1 VTSLIFEA
9 LVAGVLLGGVYGLIA
24 LGLNIIY
31 GVLDIINFAHGAM
44 MMMGMYLTF
53 WLFQV
58 YGIDPY
64 LSILIAGPVMFVFGA
79 LVYLFLLDPM
89 RGKAL
94 QNQFLVTLGL
104 SLFITNAA
112 QVLFSPDFRV
122 LQPSYGQDVIQIGPA
137 FVPLTRILTFV
148 AALAATAVLLFIF
161 QRTRLGRSIRAVAQQ
176 QEGAALCGINVRLA
190 YTLAFALGSACV
202 GIAGAAVTP
211 FFYVSPTVGDLFN
224 IASFV
229 VVVLGGLGSM
239 AGSLLGGLVLGITVS
254 VGAAL
259 LPGSFKEV
267 LMFAI
272 FLGVLLFRPTGLL
285 GSKA

>member
-1 VTSLIFEA
+1 MTSLIFEA

>member
-1 VTSLIFEA
+1 MNDLLIEA

-53 WLFQV
+53 WLHQAF
-58 YGIDPY
+58 GIDPY
-64 LSILIAGPVMFVFGA
+64 LSIFITGPALFLFGA
-79 LVYLFLLDPM
+79 AVYLFLLDPM

-104 SLFITNAA
+104 SLFLINAA
-112 QVLFSPDFRV
+112 QALFSPDYRIM
-122 LQPSYGQDVIQIGPA
+122 QTSYGQDIIQVGPA
-137 FVPLTRILTFV
+137 FVPVTRIYTFLT
-148 AALAATAVLLFIF
+148 ALAATALLLLLFRYT
-161 QRTRLGRSIRAVAQQ
+161 RTGQAIRAVSQQ
-176 QEGAALCGINVRLA
+176 QTGAALCGIDVRFA
-190 YTLAFALGSACV
+190 YMIAFALGSCCV

-211 FFYVSPTVGDLFN
+211 FFYISPTVGDVFN
-224 IASFV
+224 VASFV

-239 AGSLLGGLVLGITVS
+239 LGSLLGGLILGVTVS
-254 VGAAL
+254 LGAAL

-285 GSKA
+285 GNKA

>member
-1 VTSLIFEA
+1 MSALLFEA
-9 LVAGVLLGGVYGLIA
+9 VVAGVLLGGVYGLVA

-44 MMMGMYLTF
+44 MMMGMYIAF
-53 WLFQV
+53 WLFQL

-64 LSILIAGPVMFVFGA
+64 VSIFIAGPALFVFGGV
-79 LVYLFLLDPM
+79 VYRFLLDPM
-89 RGKAL
+89 RGTAL

-104 SLFITNAA
+104 SLFIINAA
-112 QVLFSPDFRV
+112 QVMFSPDFRV
-122 LQPSYGQDVIQIGPA
+122 LQTSYAQEVVQIGPA
-137 FVPLTRILTFV
+137 FVPLTRIFTFIT
-148 AALAATAVLLFIF
+148 ALIATAILLFLF
-161 QRTRLGRSIRAVAQQ
+161 QKTRLGRSIRAVAQQ
-176 QEGAALCGINVRLA
+176 QDGAALCGINVCWI

-202 GIAGAAVTP
+202 GVAGAAVTP
-211 FFYVSPTVGDLFN
+211 FFYVSPTVGDVFN

-239 AGSLLGGLVLGITVS
+239 SGALLGGLVLGITVS

-285 GSKA
+285 GSRA

>member
-1 VTSLIFEA
+1 MGSLIFEA
-9 LVAGVLLGGVYGLIA
+9 VIAGILLGGVYGLVA

-53 WLFQV
+53 WLFQL

-64 LSILIAGPVMFVFGA
+64 VSIFIAGPVLFVFGM
-79 LVYLFLLDPM
+79 LVYRFLLDPM
-89 RGKAL
+89 RGTAL

-104 SLFITNAA
+104 SLLITNTA
-112 QVLFSPDFRV
+112 QVIFSPDFRV
-122 LQPSYGQDVIQIGPA
+122 LQTSYSQNVVQIGSA
-137 FVPLTRILTFV
+137 FIPLTRIFTFIT
-148 AALAATAVLLFIF
+148 ALIATAVLLFVF
-161 QRTRLGRSIRAVAQQ
+161 RKTRLGRSIRAVAQQ
-176 QEGAALCGINVRLA
+176 QDGAALCGIDVRWV
-190 YTLAFALGSACV
+190 YTVAFALGCACV
-202 GIAGAAVTP
+202 GVAGAAVTP
-211 FFYVSPTVGDLFN
+211 FFYVSPSVGDLFN
-224 IASFV
+224 VASFV

-285 GSKA
+285 GSRT